1 MNLPGGSAGAPGAHT
16 TFVVTHGSQPRFQ
29 IDEIAKDMLRAV
41 RFIRAQAVD
50 YGVDPAKLGISGGSA
65 GGHLSLMVATQGGP
79 GDPLAAAPV
88 DRESSAVQA
97 VASHYPPTH
106 FLDWSGKGDGAV
118 GVGGLSWL
126 SGAFGPEASSHEG
139 PRLVAEAYR
148 SFRDGAAGQH
158 PRSAADGFETGG
170 CSHA

>member
-65 GGHLSLMVATQGGP
+65 GGPPQFDGGDPGRPGRSVGRGP
-79 GDPLAAAPV
+79 GG
-88 DRESSAVQA
+88 S
-97 VASHYPPTH
+97 
-106 FLDWSGKGDGAV
+106 
-118 GVGGLSWL
+118 
-126 SGAFGPEASSHEG
+126 
-139 PRLVAEAYR
+139 
-148 SFRDGAAGQH
+148 
-158 PRSAADGFETGG
+158 
-170 CSHA
+170 